1 MNLTKADLIT
11 IAMAVLVPAGA
22 YLGYFKPRISRL
34 GALNRQVADL
44 ERKTA
49 GSRKTSNDISVARSN
64 IQKLERRISRFMG
77 AVTTEDDAHG
87 AVGAV
92 VRDAKEAGFT
102 IDSMRPGSPA
112 EGKVLSYL
120 PVNLTASGEFHK
132 FYDFLLR
139 IERDDTVMTINKMH
153 VESDPLSK
161 ECAVTLE
168 LRIYFVK
175 PRPAAGKGTQT

>member
-11 IAMAVLVPAGA
+11 IAMAVLIPAGA

-34 GALNRQVADL
+34 RALDRQVAEL
-44 ERKTA
+44 EQKTT
-49 GSRKTSNDISVARSN
+49 GSRQTSKDISAARGN
-64 IQKLERRISRFMG
+64 IRKLEQRISRFMG

-87 AVGAV
+87 AVGAI

-102 IDSMRPGSPA
+102 INSMKPGNAA
-112 EGKVLSYL
+112 EGKILSYL
-120 PVNLTASGEFHK
+120 PVNLTASGEFHR

-175 PRPAAGKGTQT
+175 PEPDARKGTET